1 MISAYIPRNWTA
13 YRPICNLDDHAGDVV
28 LSQSSASNR
37 PAGSKKPEILAQPSN
52 SRALHVKQGNLK
64 TSRSGSRSSG
74 SSSRNP
80 LPPLMDRSSNPR
92 DQTHRGPGSL
102 HLQDQRSV
110 IHRDEQR
117 VLQVNQDQRSVV
129 HHHEHQSQ
137 VNQEQRSFVHV
148 QDQRVLQVNV
158 GVAPDHAMDRETHII
173 SQAHA
178 AVNEARTQSVEVQQQ
193 TQDHVRNIEIQTQ
206 VSVEGA
212 NARALAVESRAHDL
226 LTEFQTKHQ
235 SEINQLQNV
244 ANESHHESQQ
254 RLLKTRAENQRLLDW
269 IQDQKK

>member
-1 MISAYIPRNWTA
+1 
-13 YRPICNLDDHAGDVV
+13 
-28 LSQSSASNR
+28 
-37 PAGSKKPEILAQPSN
+37 
-52 SRALHVKQGNLK
+52 
-64 TSRSGSRSSG
+64 
-74 SSSRNP
+74 
-80 LPPLMDRSSNPR
+80 
-92 DQTHRGPGSL
+92 
-102 HLQDQRSV
+102 
-110 IHRDEQR
+110 
-117 VLQVNQDQRSVV
+117 
-129 HHHEHQSQ
+129 
-137 VNQEQRSFVHV
+137 
-148 QDQRVLQVNV
+148 
-158 GVAPDHAMDRETHII
+158 MDREAHII

-212 NARALAVESRAHDL
+212 NARALAVKSRAHDL
-226 LTEFQTKHQ
+226 LTEFQTRHQ